1 MKGNEKRAIH
11 FIFVVLGIISFITRE
26 IVTFVMLGA
35 ILIALTNIHST
46 LKEILKANQNK

>member
-1 MKGNEKRAIH
+1 MKNGLYTLYLLVI
-11 FIFVVLGIISFITRE
+11 GIVSFFTGE

-46 LKEILKANQNK
+46 LKEILKGIQNKSH